1 MMVIDNPTRDEA
13 ESSVLA
19 PELQRELLAYSGK
32 WVAMTRTELIAAG
45 DSPDI
50 VLHEADERG
59 IKRPILY
66 FVPRDG
72 KSSLFF

>member
-1 MMVIDNPTRDEA
+1 MVIDNRTRDEA
-13 ESSVLA
+13 ESSILA

-45 DSPDI
+45 DTPDI
-50 VLHEADERG
+50 ALQEAEKRG
-59 IKRPILY
+59 FKRPILY